1 MDGPCMDLPMKE
13 HSRAVMNGDP
23 GWPEKTK
30 RRNSRYARS
39 QNVETAEYSC
49 SLELEPRSFLIVYAD
64 VDVTW
69 EVGDCMAV
77 CMLGTARFWIGRLGT
92 VHWETVDC
100 ALGDCGLCIGRLG
113 TVHWEV
119 RNCALGDCGL
129 CIGRLGTVHWEAWN
143 CLVVDWEAGDCLVV
157 QWELG
162 NWELHDCAC
171 GRGVTLKLC
180 RLMTA

>member
-77 CMLGTARFWIGRLGT
+77 CMLGTAWFWIGRLGT

-113 TVHWEV
+113 TVHWETGD
-119 RNCALGDCGL
+119 CALGGLELSGCGL
-129 CIGRLGTVHWEAWN
+129 GGWGLPGCAMGA
-143 CLVVDWEAGDCLVV
+143 
-157 QWELG
+157 WELG
-162 NWELHDCAC
+162 A
-171 GRGVTLKLC
+171 
-180 RLMTA
+180 A